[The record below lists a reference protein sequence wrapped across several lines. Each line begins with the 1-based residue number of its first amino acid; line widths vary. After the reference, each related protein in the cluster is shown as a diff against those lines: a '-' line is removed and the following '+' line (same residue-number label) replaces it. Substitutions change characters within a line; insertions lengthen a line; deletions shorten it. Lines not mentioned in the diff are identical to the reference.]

1 MRLKALLR
9 SAGLD
14 DPIGGSGSEVDR
26 VVHDSRVVAS
36 GDLFCCIP
44 GTTYDGHE
52 FAERAV
58 RAGAVAVI
66 AERTLD
72 LPVPVVI
79 ADSVRRVMPH
89 LAAAVEGW
97 PSRNLDLVG
106 VTGTNG
112 KTSVVH
118 LLDAVLERA
127 GRTTATHGTLSG
139 GRTTPEATDLQP
151 LLRSW
156 VATGVDAAAIEV
168 SSHALSQHRVDGTT
182 FAAVAFTNLS
192 RDHLDFHGSMDD
204 YEVAKARLF
213 DGTFSNHGVVVV
225 ADQAGRRMAD
235 RARDAAM
242 TVVEVGEPT
251 EVAVSPD
258 GVRFSWRSRTVTVHT
273 GGRFTVANALVA
285 AELSAVLGIHEDTVV
300 EGLAAARPVPG
311 RFELVALEGGPQVV
325 VDYAHTPD
333 ALTHALVAAREVTTG
348 KVLVVFGCGGDRD
361 RGKRSEMG
369 RAAESGADQIVVT
382 SDNPRGEPP
391 EGVIADILTGME
403 RPPTL
408 VEPDR
413 RRAIAEVLGLASRTD
428 LVLLAGRGHEDVQE
442 VADERVL
449 FDDRV
454 VVREEWDK
462 LAVGR
467 GDG

>member
-1 MRLKALLR
+1 
-9 SAGLD
+9 
-14 DPIGGSGSEVDR
+14 
-26 VVHDSRVVAS
+26 
-36 GDLFCCIP
+36 
-44 GTTYDGHE
+44 
-52 FAERAV
+52 
-58 RAGAVAVI
+58 
-66 AERTLD
+66 
-72 LPVPVVI
+72 
-79 ADSVRRVMPH
+79 
-89 LAAAVEGW
+89 
-97 PSRNLDLVG
+97 
-106 VTGTNG
+106 
-112 KTSVVH
+112 
-118 LLDAVLERA
+118 
-127 GRTTATHGTLSG
+127 
-139 GRTTPEATDLQP
+139 
-151 LLRSW
+151 
-156 VATGVDAAAIEV
+156 
-168 SSHALSQHRVDGTT
+168 
-182 FAAVAFTNLS
+182 
-192 RDHLDFHGSMDD
+192 
-204 YEVAKARLF
+204 
-213 DGTFSNHGVVVV
+213 
-225 ADQAGRRMAD
+225 MAD

-333 ALTHALVAAREVTTG
+333 ALTHALLAAREVTTG

-369 RAAESGADQIVVT
+369 RAAEGGADQIIVT

-413 RRAIAEVLGLASRTD
+413 RRAIAEALGLAGRTD
-428 LVLLAGRGHEDVQE
+428 LVLIAGRGHEDVQE

-449 FDDRV
+449 FDDRA
-454 VVREEWDK
+454 VVRDEWDK

-467 GDG
+467 GGG